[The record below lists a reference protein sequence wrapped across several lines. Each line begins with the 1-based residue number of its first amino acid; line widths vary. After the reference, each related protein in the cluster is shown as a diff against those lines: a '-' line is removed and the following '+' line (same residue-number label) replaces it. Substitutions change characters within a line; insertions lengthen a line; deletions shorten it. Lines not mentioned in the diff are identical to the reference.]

1 MVICAAFGC
10 SSRSG
15 RDKVGFFAFPSD
27 KNARKI
33 WIERIGRGSSSG
45 SKNNAYVPNNN
56 SKLCSKHFDESQFS
70 LSDSFLQRIGF
81 EGKFKR
87 QLKPDALPT
96 LFLNT
101 FEPQSQT
108 RQRRPSA
115 DQIQRK
121 KRKLEVDIF
130 VC

>member
-10 SSRSG
+10 YSRSG

-27 KNARKI
+27 KTFRNT
-33 WIERIGRGSSSG
+33 WIERIGRGSNFG

-56 SKLCSKHFDESQFS
+56 SRLCSKHFDENQFS
-70 LSDSFLQRIGF
+70 MSDSFLQRIGF

-96 LFLNT
+96 LFLYKY
-101 FEPQSQT
+101 EPQPRRR
-108 RQRRPSA
+108 RQSA

-121 KRKLEVDIF
+121 KLKVEKYIF